1 MDSSKISDDEIDS
14 IDVEKLFCDC
24 CHQLHAKV
32 SEKRQALD
40 AILDDMIKYIEN
52 IENVTKTDGEEGN
65 TSQKVMWL
73 ILPCTLQLYVHTSDI
88 FSILISCILGNSGH
102 FEPDGHT
109 SNDTWCKHVPNED
122 RSHR

>member
-1 MDSSKISDDEIDS
+1 MELEASLLSKIKAKVTTEILKMDSSTVSDDEIDS

-24 CHQLHAKV
+24 CHRLHAKV

-40 AILDDMIKYIEN
+40 ATLADMIKYIEN

-73 ILPCTLQLYVHTSDI
+73 ILRSTLQLLCTYFRYIQHSY
-88 FSILISCILGNSGH
+88 FLYFRKLGT
-102 FEPDGHT
+102 F
-109 SNDTWCKHVPNED
+109 
-122 RSHR
+122 